1 MARRAI
7 DKGRSVLVLVAEI
20 EQGRGIVELIGDG
33 AVLAHSGMARRK
45 VEIDAFVAGETK
57 CFVTTSNVTRYRF
70 RLHRLP
76 VCLSMWQ
83 VVRQMESRSKGQ
95 VGYKGRILNKP
106 DAWVIDFRDGHHYF
120 LQAHAKKR
128 ELSYRKIGITEK

>member
-57 CFVTTSNVTRYRF
+57 CFVTTS
-70 RLHRLP
+70 
-76 VCLSMWQ
+76 
-83 VVRQMESRSKGQ
+83 
-95 VGYKGRILNKP
+95 
-106 DAWVIDFRDGHHYF
+106 A
-120 LQAHAKKR
+120 
-128 ELSYRKIGITEK
+128 